1 MQTKKKKYLNE
12 RNCAE
17 NDTGLLMSERD
28 KNSVSDLKPTIVKA
42 KKIQGMT
49 KESNVPG
56 MIQMKDRSGK
66 KHRSA

>member
-42 KKIQGMT
+42 KKNSRDDQRI
-49 KESNVPG
+49 E
-56 MIQMKDRSGK
+56 RS
-66 KHRSA
+66 R